1 MVEAEACRLPEVGFE
16 LPDEK
21 GRVCAHAE
29 LAWPTR
35 KVAAVLP
42 EGGDQ
47 RAEFERRGWTV
58 LDATDLANHETEL
71 RSLLGA

>member
-1 MVEAEACRLPEVGFE
+1 MPTPNWR
-16 LPDEK
+16 
-21 GRVCAHAE
+21 GRR
-29 LAWPTR
+29 R

-47 RAEFERRGWTV
+47 RAEFEKRGWTV
-58 LDATDLANHETEL
+58 LDATALADHETEL

>member
-1 MVEAEACRLPEVGFE
+1 M
-16 LPDEK
+16 K

-29 LAWPTR
+29 LAWPSK

-42 EGGDQ
+42 EGGDL
-47 RAEFERRGWTV
+47 RAEFEGRGWTV
-58 LDATDLANHETEL
+58 WDATALVDHETEL